1 MDEFDDD
8 LDKEHP
14 DDRFADAGDD
24 DENIHTDWSKVY
36 EAENKVDS
44 EISIVN
50 SMRKRV
56 RFKSNKVTFAESLT
70 EEPEDEEG
78 GQRTNRRTVPVFVEL
93 NPAALE
99 LERKLVKEESVESN
113 ETEIFELTSGSDND
127 SLKAV
132 VSEEEVSLPKHF
144 NEREYTVE
152 KVKDLWTNF

>member
-14 DDRFADAGDD
+14 DDRFADAGED

-56 RFKSNKVTFAESLT
+56 KFKTNKVTFAESLT
-70 EEPEDEEG
+70 EESEDEERH
-78 GQRTNRRTVPVFVEL
+78 QRTNRRTVFVEL

-99 LERKLVKEESVESN
+99 LERKLDKEESVDSN
-113 ETEIFELTSGSDND
+113 ETEILELTSGSDND
-127 SLKAV
+127 SLKTV
-132 VSEEEVSLPKHF
+132 FKEEVSLPKHF
-144 NEREYTVE
+144 DEREFTVE
-152 KVKDLWTNF
+152 NVKDLWTNF

>member
-1 MDEFDDD
+1 MDKFDDD

-14 DDRFADAGDD
+14 DDRFADAGED

-70 EEPEDEEG
+70 EEPEEEKG
-78 GQRTNRRTVPVFVEL
+78 DQRTNRRTVFVEL

-99 LERKLVKEESVESN
+99 LERKLVKEESVDSN
-113 ETEIFELTSGSDND
+113 ETEIFELTS
-127 SLKAV
+127 
-132 VSEEEVSLPKHF
+132 
-144 NEREYTVE
+144 
-152 KVKDLWTNF
+152 

>member
-1 MDEFDDD
+1 MDKFDDD

-14 DDRFADAGDD
+14 DDRFADAGED

-56 RFKSNKVTFAESLT
+56 RFKSNKVTFGESLT
-70 EEPEDEEG
+70 EEPEEEKG
-78 GQRTNRRTVPVFVEL
+78 DQRTNRRTVFVEL

-99 LERKLVKEESVESN
+99 LERKLVKEESVDSN
-113 ETEIFELTSGSDND
+113 ETEIFELTS
-127 SLKAV
+127 
-132 VSEEEVSLPKHF
+132 
-144 NEREYTVE
+144 
-152 KVKDLWTNF
+152 

>member
-1 MDEFDDD
+1 M
-8 LDKEHP
+8 
-14 DDRFADAGDD
+14 
-24 DENIHTDWSKVY
+24 
-36 EAENKVDS
+36 
-44 EISIVN
+44 
-50 SMRKRV
+50 
-56 RFKSNKVTFAESLT
+56 
-70 EEPEDEEG
+70 
-78 GQRTNRRTVPVFVEL
+78 FVEL

-99 LERKLVKEESVESN
+99 LEKKLVKEESVESN

>member
-14 DDRFADAGDD
+14 DDRFADAGED

-56 RFKSNKVTFAESLT
+56 RFKTNKVTFAESLT
-70 EEPEDEEG
+70 EESEDEERH
-78 GQRTNRRTVPVFVEL
+78 QKNNRRTVFVEL

-99 LERKLVKEESVESN
+99 LERKLDKQESVDSN
-113 ETEIFELTSGSDND
+113 ETEILELTSGSDND
-127 SLKAV
+127 SLKT

-144 NEREYTVE
+144 DEREFTVE
-152 KVKDLWTNF
+152 KMKDLWTNF